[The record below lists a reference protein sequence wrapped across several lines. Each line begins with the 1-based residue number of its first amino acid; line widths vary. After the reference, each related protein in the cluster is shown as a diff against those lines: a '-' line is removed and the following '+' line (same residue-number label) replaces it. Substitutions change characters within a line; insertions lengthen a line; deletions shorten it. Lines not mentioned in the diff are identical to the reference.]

1 MRLARIAS
9 QIRIG
14 DAYARQRAR
23 LDPLH
28 CFRILAGFVIEP
40 QKMQTPV

>member
-9 QIRIG
+9 RIGIG
-14 DAYARQRAR
+14 DADARQRAR

-28 CFRILAGFVIEP
+28 RLRVRLRFVVEA